1 MSSKPVVHPR
11 PPSVETVLK
20 VLRQR
25 HGEIIDDADESGA
38 LVAVARTTIDD
49 ERTRLGAGEPPR
61 SIEAMADAAEEL
73 LDLYLDPHAAVPEPV
88 INATGVILH
97 TNLGRATWPDVAVEA
112 VGLAAGWGM
121 LELDP
126 ADRAAWATVPPGGG
140 PPRRLDRCGCRDG
153 RQQQRGG
160 CRHRRRL
167 GGYGRRHRVARR
179 ARRDRWRRP
188 DPRDRRTC
196 GSAPDRGR
204 DHESHTHRGLRTATS
219 LWRRAGRAA
228 CPSVQL
234 HDGRLRRGA

>member
-25 HGEIIDDADESGA
+25 QGEIIDAADESGA

-49 ERTRLGAGEPPR
+49 ERTRLRAGEPPR

-126 ADRAAWATVPPGGG
+126 ET
-140 PPRRLDRCGCRDG
+140 
-153 RQQQRGG
+153 
-160 CRHRRRL
+160 
-167 GGYGRRHRVARR
+167 GRRGPRFHLAEDHLVAL
-179 ARRDRWRRP
+179 
-188 DPRDRRTC
+188 T
-196 GSAPDRGR
+196 
-204 DHESHTHRGLRTATS
+204 TT
-219 LWRRAGRAA
+219 
-228 CPSVQL
+228 
-234 HDGRLRRGA
+234 